1 MEDWKENQYEEDD
14 IQIENAEELN
24 DLTYTTPNEGYV
36 FKEVHVTK
44 KDFSVFELA
53 RKYKKG
59 DLILDV
65 SFERKLVWKER
76 QKCELIE
83 SILMGLPLPIF
94 YFKQLENGKFVV
106 VDGKQRLSTLFEFLD
121 DKFALK
127 NLKILDFLN
136 KKKFSDLIN
145 EFGIY
150 QTQLEDY
157 QVYSHVILPPTPDRI
172 LFDIFDRVNRGGTK
186 LNKQEIRNALY
197 QGNGMDMIHNITK
210 GETFER
216 VTRIQNKKDSR
227 MKGAYLLTRY
237 FAFYL
242 YINRYLWNGGEPY
255 KYNGDMDEFIEV
267 TLEYLNKCSDEEL
280 LRLWSLTDYAL
291 NNAYFYLER
300 AAFRKR
306 ENSPIN
312 MNLFETTL
320 IVMSRVKFKDNDIRE
335 DMAEKIRNVIDS
347 EEFNSYIGNGRDSVQ
362 NVIGRFNMMLKIA
375 EEYKL

>member
-1 MEDWKENQYEEDD
+1 
-14 IQIENAEELN
+14 
-24 DLTYTTPNEGYV
+24 
-36 FKEVHVTK
+36 
-44 KDFSVFELA
+44 
-53 RKYKKG
+53 
-59 DLILDV
+59 
-65 SFERKLVWKER
+65 
-76 QKCELIE
+76 
-83 SILMGLPLPIF
+83 
-94 YFKQLENGKFVV
+94 
-106 VDGKQRLSTLFEFLD
+106 
-121 DKFALK
+121 
-127 NLKILDFLN
+127 
-136 KKKFSDLIN
+136 
-145 EFGIY
+145 
-150 QTQLEDY
+150 
-157 QVYSHVILPPTPDRI
+157 
-172 LFDIFDRVNRGGTK
+172 
-186 LNKQEIRNALY
+186 
-197 QGNGMDMIHNITK
+197 MDMIHNITK

-267 TLEYLNKCSDEEL
+267 TLKYLNKCSDEEL

-335 DMAEKIRNVIDS
+335 DIAEKIRNVIDS

>member
-197 QGNGMDMIHNITK
+197 QGKGMDMIHNITK

>member
-83 SILMGLPLPIF
+83 SILMGVPLPIF

-267 TLEYLNKCSDEEL
+267 TLKYLNKCSDEEL

-335 DMAEKIRNVIDS
+335 DIAEKIRNVIDS

>member
-242 YINRYLWNGGEPY
+242 YINKYLWNGGEPY

-267 TLEYLNKCSDEEL
+267 TLEYLNKSSDEEL

-335 DMAEKIRNVIDS
+335 DIAEKIRNVIDS

>member
-267 TLEYLNKCSDEEL
+267 TLKYLNKCSDEEL

-306 ENSPIN
+306 ENTPIN

-335 DMAEKIRNVIDS
+335 DIAEKIRNVIDS

>member
-1 MEDWKENQYEEDD
+1 MEVWKENQYEEDD

-24 DLTYTTPNEGYV
+24 DLTYTVPNEGYV

-121 DKFALK
+121 NKFPLK

-145 EFGIY
+145 EFGLY

-267 TLEYLNKCSDEEL
+267 TLKYLNKCSDEEL

-335 DMAEKIRNVIDS
+335 DIAEKIRNVIDS

>member
-157 QVYSHVILPPTPDRI
+157 QV
-172 LFDIFDRVNRGGTK
+172 
-186 LNKQEIRNALY
+186 
-197 QGNGMDMIHNITK
+197 
-210 GETFER
+210 
-216 VTRIQNKKDSR
+216 
-227 MKGAYLLTRY
+227 
-237 FAFYL
+237 
-242 YINRYLWNGGEPY
+242 
-255 KYNGDMDEFIEV
+255 
-267 TLEYLNKCSDEEL
+267 
-280 LRLWSLTDYAL
+280 
-291 NNAYFYLER
+291 
-300 AAFRKR
+300 
-306 ENSPIN
+306 
-312 MNLFETTL
+312 
-320 IVMSRVKFKDNDIRE
+320 
-335 DMAEKIRNVIDS
+335 
-347 EEFNSYIGNGRDSVQ
+347 
-362 NVIGRFNMMLKIA
+362 
-375 EEYKL
+375 

>member
-14 IQIENAEELN
+14 IQIENVEELN

-312 MNLFETTL
+312 MNLFETIL
-320 IVMSRVKFKDNDIRE
+320 IVMGRVKFKDNDIRE

>member
-267 TLEYLNKCSDEEL
+267 TLKYLNKCSDEEL

-335 DMAEKIRNVIDS
+335 DIAEKIRNVIDS

>member
-94 YFKQLENGKFVV
+94 YFKQLENAKFVV

-335 DMAEKIRNVIDS
+335 DMEEKIRNVIDS

>member
-267 TLEYLNKCSDEEL
+267 TLEYLNKSSDEEL

-335 DMAEKIRNVIDS
+335 DIAEKIRNVIDS

>member
-14 IQIENAEELN
+14 IQIENVEELN

-312 MNLFETTL
+312 MNLFETIL

>member
-83 SILMGLPLPIF
+83 SILMGVPLPIF

-216 VTRIQNKKDSR
+216 VTRIQNKKESR

-267 TLEYLNKCSDEEL
+267 TLKYLNKCSDEEL

-335 DMAEKIRNVIDS
+335 DIAEKIRNVIDS

>member
-1 MEDWKENQYEEDD
+1 M
-14 IQIENAEELN
+14 N
-24 DLTYTTPNEGYV
+24 DLTYTTPNAGYV

-157 QVYSHVILPPTPDRI
+157 QVYSHVILPPTPDGI

>member
-267 TLEYLNKCSDEEL
+267 TLKYLNKCSDEEL

-320 IVMSRVKFKDNDIRE
+320 IAMSRVKFKDNDIRE
-335 DMAEKIRNVIDS
+335 DIAEKIRNVIDS